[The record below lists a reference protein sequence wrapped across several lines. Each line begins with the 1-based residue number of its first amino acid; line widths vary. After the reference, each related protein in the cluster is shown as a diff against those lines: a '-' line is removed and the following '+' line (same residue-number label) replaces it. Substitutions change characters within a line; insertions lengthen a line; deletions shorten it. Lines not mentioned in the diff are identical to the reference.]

1 MTRIKHLFLGALAF
15 ATTLLLGFSAI
26 AAGAALISRFAAL

>member
-1 MTRIKHLFLGALAF
+1 MTRIKSLVLGVLAF
-15 ATTLLLGFSAI
+15 ATTLFLGFSAI

>member
-1 MTRIKHLFLGALAF
+1 MTRIKHVALGAAAF

-26 AAGAALISRFAAL
+26 AAGAALISGFIAL